1 MLKANREKG
10 KLRQRGVIHNAQFCN
25 VSSDFE
31 VINSNQAD
39 ELGAKMSG
47 KFIKLVEMSN
57 ESQAFKAI
65 NFGIHLVML
74 TGTPGV

>member
-1 MLKANREKG
+1 MPNFVNNL
-10 KLRQRGVIHNAQFCN
+10 N
-25 VSSDFE
+25 VSLDFE

-57 ESQAFKAI
+57 ESQAFIAI
-65 NFGIHLVML
+65 NFGSHLVLL